1 MLPAL
6 SDEGRCGRTDLRA
19 ELFVLERKQLVTG
32 RATECATYASRGR
45 GELNP
50 RPPSADVSLV
60 HRLQAREVGMLE
72 VRHTPTAISL
82 EYGQFYNRRKWG
94 SLLIMW

>member
-32 RATECATYASRGR
+32 RATECACHVSGAPGGTEPAS
-45 GELNP
+45 
-50 RPPSADVSLV
+50 
-60 HRLQAREVGMLE
+60 
-72 VRHTPTAISL
+72 AI
-82 EYGQFYNRRKWG
+82 R
-94 SLLIMW
+94 